1 MVAGAAAALLLLD
14 ALLEDPPPPD
24 PATTTTTATAAVAAT
39 SPASDPVNSRRR
51 PVPRAAGAGR
61 ANRRFN
67 PFVETRSERVTGP
80 GALSAQDERQLGEL
94 GVLRVNGLPGK
105 RGVHRHQ
112 RGRDLR

>member
-14 ALLEDPPPPD
+14 APLEDPPPPD
-24 PATTTTTATAAVAAT
+24 PAITTTTATAAVAAT
-39 SPASDPVNSRRR
+39 SPASEPLNSAPKARPARRR
-51 PVPRAAGAGR
+51 RGTGEPAL
-61 ANRRFN
+61 N

-80 GALSAQDERQLGEL
+80 GPLSAQDERQLGEL